1 MTKYKFLVFYHRGN
15 HLVVTRLDDGTQ
27 KYFFQAGTDNTA
39 GLSYFMESMTDELIE
54 GYFPK
59 PGKRGGSPVDNWAF
73 LGDNPGRLITEQK
86 ARE

>member
-1 MTKYKFLVFYHRGN
+1 MTKYKFLVFYHQGN
-15 HLVVTRLDDGTQ
+15 HLVVTRLDDGAQ